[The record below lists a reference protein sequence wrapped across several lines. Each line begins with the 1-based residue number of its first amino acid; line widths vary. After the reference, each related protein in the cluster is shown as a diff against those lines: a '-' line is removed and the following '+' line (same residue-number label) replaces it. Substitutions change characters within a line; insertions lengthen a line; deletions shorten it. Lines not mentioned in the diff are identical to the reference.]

1 MWSPVRTLIVGFV
14 FLGLSGLSHPAD
26 AQVGDRLKQRAKN
39 RIEQKAGEKVD
50 RAVDR
55 AVDGAERTATDA
67 QPGSEAAAPAPA
79 AAASAPAAANA
90 RPGEGAW
97 ANYDFVPG
105 ERIIFADD
113 FTRDNVGDFP
123 RRLEFKKGSMEIV
136 EWQGARYLRAT
147 SNWNDFIINLP
158 EILPERY
165 TLEFDYNSPSGSGNW
180 GLLVGFDGDSPMQ
193 GAKTN
198 FRCNHDL
205 AGIEGPEVK
214 GTKAPAGDLTNQVFR
229 CRLMVDGDYAK
240 AYVNDTR
247 LANVPN
253 AKLPRAN
260 KLYFTI
266 GTSGGEENPALI
278 SNIRI
283 AAGGK
288 KLYDALAAEGRVA
301 TQGIMFDTGSDRIR
315 PESTPT
321 LKEIGEMLRQHGD
334 LRIRIEGHTDNVG
347 NATSNQTL
355 SQTRAESVKQ
365 YLVSS
370 YGIDAGRLETQGFG
384 PSKPSSSNDTP
395 EGRQQN
401 RRVELVRL

>member
-1 MWSPVRTLIVGFV
+1 MRSPVRKLVLGFV
-14 FLGLSGLSHPAD
+14 FLGLSGLAQPAD

-55 AVDGAERTATDA
+55 AVDGADQTATGA
-67 QPGSEAAAPAPA
+67 QPSSAAETAAPASP
-79 AAASAPAAANA
+79 ASAPAAANA

-113 FTRDNVGDFP
+113 FTRDNVGNFP
-123 RRLEFKKGSMEIV
+123 QRFEFQSGNMEIV
-136 EWQGARYLRAT
+136 EWQGRRWLRAEGGE
-147 SNWNDFIINLP
+147 FLINLP
-158 EILPERY
+158 ETLPERF
-165 TLEFDYNSPSGSGNW
+165 TMEFDLAGSGN
-180 GLLVGFDGDSPMQ
+180 GMEISFVNDQRGYDRRLE
-193 GAKTN
+193 
-198 FRCNHDL
+198 
-205 AGIEGPEVK
+205 I
-214 GTKAPAGDLTNQVFR
+214 GTWFA
-229 CRLMVDGDYAK
+229 RLRSGSVDGQGELGVKTDETPVRIRISVDGGYLKLYANEK
-240 AYVNDTR
+240 RA
-247 LANVPN
+247 LNVPN
-253 AKLPRAN
+253 ANVGRSNRIFVFMNGWRSDQPR
-260 KLYFTI
+260 LI
-266 GTSGGEENPALI
+266 GDL
-278 SNIRI
+278 RI

-321 LKEIGEMLRQHGD
+321 LKEIGDMLRQHGD

-347 NATSNQTL
+347 NAASNQAL

-384 PSKPSSSNDTP
+384 ASKPSSSNDSP